1 VLLSTIVPR
10 ADTAQAISK
19 HAVLGILRALYTPLY
34 PKLPIRINAVAPSWT
49 DTPIMPRE
57 VVAALGEGNC
67 QSADVVARSV
77 VLLMADDERHG
88 DRGIYTEMENGERG
102 FHTLVRGMFGLGPGE
117 ERMEVKNY
125 KKLDGI
131 IAEMEKKGKDGS
143 REGGSREVSTA
154 DK

>member
-1 VLLSTIVPR
+1 MVAR
-10 ADTAQAISK
+10 FDTAQAISK

-57 VVAALGEGNC
+57 VVTALGEGNC

-77 VLLMADDERHG
+77 VLLMADGERHG
-88 DRGIYTEMENGERG
+88 ELVHSDRGSFTEMENGERG
-102 FHTLVRGMFGLGPGE
+102 FHTLVKGMFAVGLGE

-125 KKLDGI
+125 KKSDGV
-131 IAEMEKKGKDGS
+131 IAEMKRDRRRGG
-143 REGGSREVSTA
+143 EGELKEEYIA
-154 DK
+154 DA